1 MACPLP
7 LSRLHKLMILVGLSG
22 ILLSLPTLATEQD
35 DKGLPP
41 IRTLTAEQSER
52 AAANY
57 QKYCVLCHGENRQG
71 HVNDHAPSLRSR
83 SLFES
88 GVPHAI
94 LRPLSYGRQGTA
106 MGGYLDEV
114 GGPLTLD
121 ETWDL
126 TYWLFEQSG
135 VERVAMSTQPVLGDI
150 QRGEKIYQRDCA
162 VCHGKAGEGITAPA
176 LGNASAL
183 AHNSDEFIR
192 YAIQQGRQDTPMPAF
207 SGRLTEPDI
216 DNVTAFL
223 RSRASGWQDIKPVL
237 QALPTP
243 DQYVVNPQGE
253 QPDFAL
259 AQGRYVSSADLYA
272 ALVAKKKMV
281 LLDTRVTS
289 VWQTAH
295 IEGSFPAPYY
305 SDFKTIAKDIPRDV
319 LIVAYCS
326 CPRAAADYV
335 IDQLKDLGFNH
346 TAVLYEGIFGWMH
359 EGYPVA
365 RRAIATPDDGSSN

>member
-1 MACPLP
+1 MAYSSPSVAWLNF
-7 LSRLHKLMILVGLSG
+7 IVVGLFSS
-22 ILLSLPTLATEQD
+22 LLSLPALATEQD

-57 QKYCVLCHGENRQG
+57 QKYCVLCHGADRQG
-71 HVNDHAPSLRSR
+71 HVNDHAPSLRSK

-135 VERVAMSTQPVLGDI
+135 VERVAISTKPVLGDVAL
-150 QRGEKIYQRDCA
+150 GEKIYQRECT
-162 VCHGKAGEGITAPA
+162 VCHGKSGEGITAPA

-192 YAIQQGRQDTPMPAF
+192 YAIQHGRQGTPMQAF
-207 SGRLTEPDI
+207 GDKLSSVDI

-223 RSRASGWQDIKPVL
+223 RSRASGWQDVRPVL
-237 QALPTP
+237 KALPTP
-243 DQYVVNPQGE
+243 DQYVLNPDGE
-253 QPDFAL
+253 QPKFEL
-259 AQGRYVSSADLYA
+259 AEGRYVSSEDLYA

-305 SDFKTIAKDIPRDV
+305 SDFEAIAKDIPRDV

-335 IDQLKDLGFNH
+335 TDKLKALGFSH
-346 TAVLYEGIFGWMH
+346 TAVLYEGIFGWMNK
-359 EGYPVA
+359 GLPVTH
-365 RRAIATPDDGSSN
+365 RAIEAPDDGQAN